1 MCSCDLD
8 LEILCEG
15 NQRLSR
21 CTTKVGS
28 TRQPGVVT
36 PAATRSGG
44 AQNGRG
50 ASQLLGTATSTGEL
64 QQRELV
70 LIQDLHVIPA
80 NHSLKQCEIVVLS
93 HGRWDPALENMPAFT
108 HKGYTSAGQ
117 DVEPFPLI
125 PGARWRRSFRGR
137 HAAAVGKD
145 TVVIMFEITM
155 SVSTAEVP
163 RFVARDFEGGVF
175 CKSIASTSMGALEQA
190 WLSQNLAKHDTQISL
205 ANMKG
210 GRFMGLDIPALTE
223 YFRSKVPS
231 FQAFRMREK
240 ERGSSKED
248 IGLRQ
253 KRRLKASLFE
263 DFEAALGKTCPDGLG
278 RAFELLQSSQAFK
291 TRFLPDIHYR
301 FEKDDK
307 TTQSLVDMYKEAM
320 WKEDKKQAQWVLAL
334 YSPFHSQEHTMQLFE
349 CSEHACK
356 QANLTL
362 CGIDIVTALW
372 LSQVQGTPAAQN
384 MGQTCTGKNVWPRRN
399 K

>member
-1 MCSCDLD
+1 
-8 LEILCEG
+8 
-15 NQRLSR
+15 
-21 CTTKVGS
+21 
-28 TRQPGVVT
+28 
-36 PAATRSGG
+36 
-44 AQNGRG
+44 
-50 ASQLLGTATSTGEL
+50 
-64 QQRELV
+64 
-70 LIQDLHVIPA
+70 
-80 NHSLKQCEIVVLS
+80 
-93 HGRWDPALENMPAFT
+93 
-108 HKGYTSAGQ
+108 
-117 DVEPFPLI
+117 
-125 PGARWRRSFRGR
+125 
-137 HAAAVGKD
+137 
-145 TVVIMFEITM
+145 MFEITM
-155 SVSTAEVP
+155 SVTTAEVP

-307 TTQSLVDMYKEAM
+307 TTQSLVDMYKEALR
-320 WKEDKKQAQWVLAL
+320 KENKKQAQWVLAL
-334 YSPFHSQEHTMQLFE
+334 YSPFHSQEHTMKLFE

-356 QANLTL
+356 QANLTHRVRNLPSPQKSCTVTVLSKETVEHMEGFSFRADNCVRAAFSNTKKSKFHLVMNRHRLFLKYTDECERL
-362 CGIDIVTALW
+362 CVKPMTKTTFYSYYDKGIFKDMTRKTCCAPLLW
-372 LSQVQGTPAAQN
+372 ENHHQHQQRQV
-384 MGQTCTGKNVWPRRN
+384 C
-399 K
+399 